1 MAFKQLYYTSCEHGL
16 GGYSGYQFNAVTPGV
31 SAAVMREVEDR
42 TVYQP
47 PGRLLAGA
55 GAGAPA
61 GAPDAYPVA
70 FSYGT
75 SEATGAVITAQVVFA
90 GTDYSGRPG
99 NYFAHA
105 LVTDTPERDF
115 GPLLPVE
122 LWQAELWQ
130 RQPAAGT
137 TLPELTGPPPRG
149 AVDRADTQ
157 SFLDTPG
164 TPDILPQLLT
174 AVSKAMAGDRPV
186 LLTSRDA
193 ADSIWWIAAVSYL
206 LGPDLARQLTFT
218 TYSHRPAYTRY
229 HLTGVLPESLPPDA
243 ATSFQ
248 LFDLTTGQV
257 PDGGVHPLA
266 GILAGTGVM
275 AAPGLWRQAAAF
287 GPAATLKPPPEP
299 TPGPGPGFDGFDS
312 WLPPVA
318 AAAGLLGRSLSPAE
332 TDEIARWLVTAADS
346 LPEQLTD
353 AALGVTLAQPDGR
366 LSSKRLHELLG
377 LARRLATPDR
387 AGRLELMLAERA
399 LARLARGEPADPVEL
414 TGQAAGQ
421 ARTEALRL
429 LGSAPLATSLT
440 VLEWAAASGL
450 SLPDTELEA
459 YGRTR
464 LDPRDGTPEL
474 AAVLGRSPAIRRGLL
489 SRLAGE
495 PPATAEAFLSGP
507 AGAAIGRDDLIAYP
521 GLAELWLIHAAA
533 RGAIEPLRA
542 FDEISDIRV
551 LTRQSRRMDGQ
562 LLRRLWP
569 AGCPPEQLAA
579 LLGAVT
585 VTPGTTGALEPDV
598 LGWLTAEIGA
608 VVARGMVDSGSLQL
622 AMALADHPVLPLLP
636 AAQQRAL
643 RDAAHVEPLLRQAG
657 EAVGRGD
664 VTVFGGLY
672 AAYATV
678 DADGRRLLETQLPP
692 LLAQAEP
699 LGRALRGCPER
710 VAAAFC
716 QDLWAWLSPLRADVR
731 LARQAFAALTQPDVM
746 RQPALADGLP
756 AAVNRVLQWR
766 RRDLAVL
773 TRALEDDGLGES
785 FQDWRDG
792 QRDARRDARRDTQRA
807 GRKRWP
813 FGGDR
818 RREEA

>member
-47 PGRLLAGA
+47 PGRLLASA

-122 LWQAELWQ
+122 LWQADVWQ

-137 TLPELTGPPPRG
+137 TLPELTGPLPRG

-206 LGPDLARQLTFT
+206 LGPDLGRQLTFT

-243 ATSFQ
+243 AMSFQ

-266 GILAGTGVM
+266 GILASTGVL

-287 GPAATLKPPPEP
+287 GLAPASAP
-299 TPGPGPGFDGFDS
+299 TPGPGPGFDGFDGFDG

-346 LPEQLTD
+346 LPEQLAD

-366 LSSKRLHELLG
+366 LSSRRLRELLD
-377 LARRLATPDR
+377 LARRLPTPDR
-387 AGRLELMLAERA
+387 AARLELILAQRA
-399 LARLARGEPADPVEL
+399 LARLARGELADPVEL
-414 TGQAAGQ
+414 TGQAADE
-421 ARTEALRL
+421 ARTEVLRL
-429 LGSAPLATSLT
+429 LGSAPLAASLT
-440 VLEWAAASGL
+440 VLEWTAACGL
-450 SLPDTELEA
+450 SLPDAELEA

-474 AAVLGRSPAIRRGLL
+474 AAVLGGSPAIRRGLL
-489 SRLAGE
+489 SRVAGE
-495 PPATAEAFLSGP
+495 PPATAEALLGGP
-507 AGAAIGRDDLIAYP
+507 AGGAIGRDDLIAYP

-533 RGAIEPLRA
+533 RGAIEPMRA

-551 LTRQSRRMDGQ
+551 LTRQSRRMDGE

-569 AGCPPEQLAA
+569 AGCPPEQLAS
-579 LLGAVT
+579 LLGAVNAA
-585 VTPGTTGALEPDV
+585 PEPDV
-598 LGWLTAEIGA
+598 LDWLTAEIGA
-608 VVARGMVDSGSLQL
+608 IVARGMVDSGSLQL
-622 AMALADHPVLPLLP
+622 AIALAEHPILPLLP

-643 RDAAHVEPLLRQAG
+643 RDAAHVEPLLREAD
-657 EAVGRGD
+657 EAVARGD
-664 VTVFGGLY
+664 VTVFGSLY
-672 AAYATV
+672 AAYAAV
-678 DADGRRLLETQLPP
+678 DGDGRRLLETQLPP
-692 LLAQAEP
+692 LLVRAEP

-716 QDLWAWLSPLRADVR
+716 QDLWASLSPLRADVG
-731 LARQAFAALTQPDVM
+731 LARQVFAALTQPDVM

-756 AAVNRVLQWR
+756 VAFNRVLQWR
-766 RRDLAVL
+766 RRDLGVL
-773 TRALEDDGLGES
+773 TRALEDDGLGQS
-785 FQDWRDG
+785 FQDWREG
-792 QRDARRDARRDTQRA
+792 QRDAHREAQRA
-807 GRKRWP
+807 GRRRWP

>member
-47 PGRLLAGA
+47 PSRPPGRLLAAASA
-55 GAGAPA
+55 GPGAPA
-61 GAPDAYPVA
+61 DPADAYPVA

-122 LWQAELWQ
+122 LWQAALWQ
-130 RQPAAGT
+130 RQPAADI

-193 ADSIWWIAAVSYL
+193 ADNIWWIAAVSYL

-287 GPAATLKPPPEP
+287 GPAP
-299 TPGPGPGFDGFDS
+299 TPAPGSGPAPTPGPGFDGFDG

-346 LPEQLTD
+346 LPEQLAD

-366 LSSKRLHELLG
+366 LSSRRLRELLG

-387 AGRLELMLAERA
+387 AARLELMLAERA

-440 VLEWAAASGL
+440 VLEWTAACGL
-450 SLPDTELEA
+450 SLPDDELEA

-474 AAVLGRSPAIRRGLL
+474 GAVLGGSPAIRRGLL
-489 SRLAGE
+489 ARVAGE
-495 PPATAEAFLSGP
+495 PPATAEALLSGP
-507 AGAAIGRDDLIAYP
+507 AGGAIGRDDLIAYP
-521 GLAELWLIHAAA
+521 GLAELWLVHAAA

-551 LTRQSRRMDGQ
+551 QTRQARRMDGE

-585 VTPGTTGALEPDV
+585 GAPDPDV
-598 LGWLTAEIGA
+598 LDWLTAETGA
-608 VVARGMVDSGSLQL
+608 IIAHGMLDSGSLQL

-643 RDAAHVEPLLRQAG
+643 RDAAHVEPLLREAD
-657 EAVGRGD
+657 EAVSRGD
-664 VTVFGGLY
+664 VTVFSGLF
-672 AAYATV
+672 AAYAAV
-678 DADGRRLLETQLPP
+678 DGDGRRLLETQLPP
-692 LLAQAEP
+692 LLARAEP
-699 LGRALRGCPER
+699 LGRALRGCPQP

-716 QDLWAWLSPLRADVR
+716 QELWAWLSPLRADVR
-731 LARQAFAALTQPDVM
+731 LARQVFAALTQPDTM

-756 AAVNRVLQWR
+756 VALNRVLQWR
-766 RRDLAVL
+766 RRDLGVL
-773 TRALEDDGLGES
+773 VRALEDDGLGQS
-785 FQDWRDG
+785 FQDWREG
-792 QRDARRDARRDTQRA
+792 QRDAQRDAQRA
-807 GRKRWP
+807 GRRRWP

>member
-1 MAFKQLYYTSCEHGL
+1 MAFDQLYYTSCEHGL

-31 SAAVMREVEDR
+31 SPAVMREVEDR

-47 PGRLLAGA
+47 PGRLRANA
-55 GAGAPA
+55 NPD
-61 GAPDAYPVA
+61 APDAYPVA

-115 GPLLPVE
+115 GSLLPAE
-122 LWQAELWQ
+122 LWRAEFWQ
-130 RQPAAGT
+130 RQPVAGT
-137 TLPELTGPPPRG
+137 TLPELPGPPPRG
-149 AVDRADTQ
+149 AVDRADIQT
-157 SFLDTPG
+157 FLDSPG

-174 AVSKAMAGDRPV
+174 AVGKAMAGDRPV
-186 LLTSRDA
+186 LLASRDA
-193 ADSIWWIAAVSYL
+193 GDSIWWIAAVSYL
-206 LGPDLARQLTFT
+206 LGPHLARQLTFT

-243 ATSFQ
+243 AMSFQ

-266 GILAGTGVM
+266 GILAGTSVM
-275 AAPGLWRQAAAF
+275 AAPGLWQQAAAF
-287 GPAATLKPPPEP
+287 RPA
-299 TPGPGPGFDGFDS
+299 PGPGFDG

-318 AAAGLLGRSLSPAE
+318 VAAGLLGRSLSDAE

-346 LPEQLTD
+346 LPEQLAD

-366 LSSKRLHELLG
+366 LSSRRLRELLG
-377 LARRLATPDR
+377 LARRLAAPDR

-414 TGQAAGQ
+414 TGQAADE
-421 ARTEALRL
+421 ARTETLRL

-450 SLPDTELEA
+450 SLPDAELEA

-489 SRLAGE
+489 SRVAGE
-495 PPATAEAFLSGP
+495 PPATAEALLGGP
-507 AGAAIGRDDLIAYP
+507 AGGAIGRDDLVAYP

-551 LTRQSRRMDGQ
+551 LTRQSRRMDGE

-585 VTPGTTGALEPDV
+585 VTPAATGGAGTPGTPGTPEAPGAPGPDV
-598 LGWLTAEIGA
+598 LHWLTAEIGA
-608 VVARGMVDSGSLQL
+608 VVARGMLDSGSLQL
-622 AMALADHPVLPLLP
+622 ATALAEHPVLPLLP
-636 AAQQRAL
+636 EAQRRAL
-643 RDAAHVEPLLRQAG
+643 RDAAHVEPLLREAD

-664 VTVFGGLY
+664 VTVFGGLF
-672 AAYATV
+672 AAYAAV
-678 DADGRRLLETQLPP
+678 DGDGRRLLETQLPP
-692 LLAQAEP
+692 LLARAEP

-710 VAAAFC
+710 VAAGFC

-731 LARQAFAALTQPDVM
+731 LARQVFGALAQPDVM

-756 AAVNRVLQWR
+756 AAFNRVLQWR
-766 RRDLAVL
+766 RRDLGVL

-785 FQDWRDG
+785 FRDWRDR
-792 QRDARRDARRDTQRA
+792 QRDAHRDAQRA

>member
-55 GAGAPA
+55 TPGAPA
-61 GAPDAYPVA
+61 DALDAYPVA

-137 TLPELTGPPPRG
+137 TLPELTGPLPRG

-206 LGPDLARQLTFT
+206 LGPHLARQLTFT
-218 TYSHRPAYTRY
+218 TYSHRPEYTRY

-243 ATSFQ
+243 AMSFQ

-287 GPAATLKPPPEP
+287 GPA
-299 TPGPGPGFDGFDS
+299 PGPGFDG

-318 AAAGLLGRSLSPAE
+318 AAAGLLGRSLSRAE

-346 LPEQLTD
+346 LPEQLAD
-353 AALGVTLAQPDGR
+353 AALGVTLAQPDGT
-366 LSSKRLHELLG
+366 LSSRRLRELLG
-377 LARRLATPDR
+377 PARRLAAPDR

-414 TGQAAGQ
+414 TGQAAGA

-450 SLPDTELEA
+450 SLPDAELEA

-489 SRLAGE
+489 SRVAGE
-495 PPATAEAFLSGP
+495 APATAEALLAGP
-507 AGAAIGRDDLIAYP
+507 AGVAIGRDDLIAYP
-521 GLAELWLIHAAA
+521 GLAELWLINAAA
-533 RGAIEPLRA
+533 GGAIEPLRA

-551 LTRQSRRMDGQ
+551 LTRQSRRMDGE

-585 VTPGTTGALEPDV
+585 VTPAAPGAPGAPGTPGTPEPDV
-598 LGWLTAEIGA
+598 LDWLAAEIGA
-608 VVARGMVDSGSLQL
+608 IVARGMADSGSLQL
-622 AMALADHPVLPLLP
+622 AMALAEHPVLPLLP
-636 AAQQRAL
+636 EAQRRAL
-643 RDAAHVEPLLRQAG
+643 RDAAHVEPLLREAD
-657 EAVGRGD
+657 EAVRRGD
-664 VTVFGGLY
+664 VTVFGGLF
-672 AAYATV
+672 AAYAAV
-678 DADGRRLLETQLPP
+678 DGDGRRLLETQLPP
-692 LLAQAEP
+692 LLALAEP
-699 LGRALRGCPER
+699 LGSALRGCPER

-716 QDLWAWLSPLRADVR
+716 QDLWAWLSPLRADVG
-731 LARQAFAALTQPDVM
+731 LARRVFAALVQPDVM

-756 AAVNRVLQWR
+756 AAFNRVLQWR
-766 RRDLAVL
+766 RRDLGVL
-773 TRALEDDGLGES
+773 TRALEDDGLGQS
-785 FQDWRDG
+785 FRDWWDG
-792 QRDARRDARRDTQRA
+792 QRDRQRDAQRA